1 MKAQFKVNITVKDM
15 YTFLINNTYRK
26 FSGALWIIFSMVV
39 IGVTICTWGDVKLV
53 NSILLIVLASLY
65 TVIHPLILWL
75 KANAQIKN
83 NDYFKQTLN
92 YMADSNGIK
101 VSQGEEATTIK
112 WDEMWKAV
120 KYGSIVVV
128 YVSTIRAFILPIRCI
143 GDQYNNFVEAA
154 SLGLGS
160 KCHLRKK

>member
-15 YTFLINNTYRK
+15 YAFLINNTYRK
-26 FSGALWIIFSMVV
+26 FSGFVWIIFSLIV
-39 IGVTICTWGDVKLV
+39 IGVIIFTWGDIKLV
-53 NSILLIVLASLY
+53 NSICLILLASLY
-65 TVIHPLILWL
+65 TIIHPLILYAR
-75 KANAQIKN
+75 ANAQIKN
-83 NDYFKQTLN
+83 NDYFKQTLD
-92 YMADSNGIK
+92 YTVDSNGIK
-101 VSQGEEATTIK
+101 VSQKEESTTIK

-120 KYGSIVVV
+120 KYGGVVVV

-154 SLGLGS
+154 VQGLGS

>member
-1 MKAQFKVNITVKDM
+1 MQSQFKVNITVKDM
-15 YTFLINNTYRK
+15 YTFLMNNTYRK
-26 FSGALWIIFSMVV
+26 FTGIIWIIFSLIV
-39 IGVTICTWGDVKLV
+39 IGVTIYTWGDIKIA

-65 TVIHPLILWL
+65 TVVHPIILWL

-83 NDYFKQTLN
+83 NNYFSQTLD
-92 YMADSNGIK
+92 YSVDSKGIK
-101 VSQGEEATTIK
+101 VSQGEESTIIK

-128 YVSTIRAFILPIRCI
+128 YVSTIRAFILPVRCI
-143 GDQYNNFVEAA
+143 GDQYNNLVDVAMQ
-154 SLGLGS
+154 GLGS